1 MKKHIEGVRSGD
13 VVYAD
18 RGLYRHYGVYD
29 NGKVIDVSFDNG
41 SKSLRNTRNARVGKK
56 SLRDFLN
63 GDPGYVDNSP
73 GCHSR
78 KQTLKR
84 ARAEI
89 GTGKN
94 YDLVFNNCEHKA
106 REWQTGR
113 KKSGQVEDVV
123 KASGAGL
130 GLAIGLG
137 LLGLFG

>member
-1 MKKHIEGVRSGD
+1 MKKPIEEARSGD
-13 VVYAD
+13 VVCVD

-29 NGKVIDVSFDNG
+29 NGKVIDISPCNG
-41 SKSLRNTRNARVGKK
+41 DDSLLNKHAAHIRKRSLR
-56 SLRDFLN
+56 SFLN

-73 GCHSR
+73 GIHSR

-94 YDLVFNNCEHKA
+94 TYDLIFNNCEHKA

-113 KKSGQVEDVV
+113 KRSKQVEDAIEVV
-123 KASGAGL
+123 GKVAVTIL
-130 GLAIGLG
+130 E
-137 LLGLFG
+137 LLS